1 MDEKDLGIFFQ
12 RLCDRKFSNNP
23 NFSLKEIFQAAIKKQ
38 SLSPEIFIQSIDN
51 ADIVEIIEELLDT
64 SYGKF
69 QKDNDLQKLIMEW
82 NVNIVDEMIEK
93 LRGYRLRD
101 TQKAAILCSLISEET
116 DATSKG
122 VLQQIK
128 TGEGKTLII
137 AVVSIILALM
147 KVKVSIVTSSSVLAK
162 REIESK
168 NGCADLYHAF
178 GIKVGHICYD
188 LKRKRAKMYSTCD
201 VIYGDLT
208 TFQSDYLQDTFLLK
222 NVLNGWS
229 YDVVIVD
236 EVDSMLL
243 DNGFN
248 TLYLAHE
255 IPELN
260 LLQPAL
266 TKIWQFV
273 NLRSKKAYA
282 INAEIYSLFFP
293 GIDFDFFAEALKTDD
308 EEAEVLKN
316 HLTEK
321 CLTDQYGH
329 LRVRKLKKVKEE
341 LENVKN
347 VKKNTKTKFLNL
359 FHKAIKDSI
368 SNIPFLQIYFLN
380 NLREF
385 IKNAEIAY
393 NMEEGVQ
400 YQIEI
405 TSNAHTQK
413 LETRIVIIDP
423 DTGVDLP
430 TAQWA
435 YGLHQFLQLK
445 HGLALT
451 PISTKAIYVSNVTFF
466 KKFSRI
472 YGFTGTLGTEI
483 EKNTLKE
490 LYQVKCHVLSSSF
503 NRCFN
508 ENAPIVTKDENSQC
522 IEIFKSLQIM
532 MQHKRSVLII
542 GESIKSIT
550 NMRNNIKHIAQTQ
563 LQQDEAKPFLY
574 SKIYK
579 RDSEKLEFVDGSV
592 ELPPFTII
600 FATNLA
606 GRGTD
611 IKISKCLREN
621 GGLHVILAF
630 LPQNIRIEEQAFG
643 RAARNGEPGTS
654 HLIFWDNTITD
665 NETNEKIIELKN
677 KRNLKERQ
685 KSEELQKI
693 YETKILAEE
702 QCFFHFAQLFEHQRK
717 RLLDLKH
724 PYPEIILK
732 DITDEYA
739 AWFDLFHMCN
749 EKLKVIPGVCEMVSQ
764 RVPEEPQRPVN
775 KITFATKLVSK
786 KLDS

>member
-1 MDEKDLGIFFQ
+1 
-12 RLCDRKFSNNP
+12 
-23 NFSLKEIFQAAIKKQ
+23 
-38 SLSPEIFIQSIDN
+38 
-51 ADIVEIIEELLDT
+51 
-64 SYGKF
+64 
-69 QKDNDLQKLIMEW
+69 
-82 NVNIVDEMIEK
+82 MIEK

-101 TQKAAILCSLISEET
+101 TQKAAILCTLNESLISEKT
-116 DATSKG
+116 DANSNG
-122 VLQQIK
+122 VLQEIK

-137 AVVSIILALM
+137 AVMSIILALM

-168 NGCADLYHAF
+168 NGCADLYQAF
-178 GIKVGHICYD
+178 GIKVGQICYD
-188 LKRKRAKMYSTCD
+188 LKRKRAEMYSTCD

-208 TFQSDYLQDTFLLK
+208 TFQSDYLQDTFLLT

-255 IPELN
+255 IPELK
-260 LLQPAL
+260 LLQPVL
-266 TKIWQFV
+266 TKIWQLV
-273 NLRSKKAYA
+273 NLRSKEAHEIY
-282 INAEIYSLFFP
+282 NEIYSLFFP
-293 GIDFDFFAEALKTDD
+293 KIDFYPFAAALKIDD
-308 EEAEVLKN
+308 EEAEVLKH

-321 CLTDQYGH
+321 CLTDKYGKI
-329 LRVRKLKKVKEE
+329 RVWKLNKVKEE
-341 LENVKN
+341 LKNVKN
-347 VKKNTKTKFLNL
+347 LKENTKTKFLNL
-359 FHKAIKDSI
+359 YHKVIKDSI
-368 SNIPFLQIYFLN
+368 QNIPFIQTYFSA
-380 NLREF
+380 NLEEF
-385 IKNAEIAY
+385 IENAEIAY
-393 NMEEGVQ
+393 NMEEGIQ
-400 YQIEI
+400 YQIE
-405 TSNAHTQK
+405 TVSNIHTQK

-430 TAQWA
+430 TTQWA
-435 YGLHQFLQLK
+435 HGLHQFFQLK

-490 LYQVKCHVLSSSF
+490 LYQVKCDILPSSF

-508 ENAPIVTKDENSQC
+508 ENAPIVTNDENSQC
-522 IEIFKSLQIM
+522 IEIFKSLQVM

-579 RDSEKLEFVDGSV
+579 RDSEKLEFADGSI
-592 ELPPFTII
+592 ELPPITII

-654 HLIFWDNTITD
+654 QLIFWDNTITY
-665 NETNEKIIELKN
+665 NETHEKIIELKN

-685 KSEELQKI
+685 KSEELKKI

-702 QCFFHFAQLFEHQRK
+702 QCFLQFAQQFEHQKK
-717 RLLDLKH
+717 RLLELKH
-724 PYPEIILK
+724 PYHEILLK
-732 DITDEYA
+732 DIIDEYA
-739 AWFDLFHMCN
+739 AWLDFVRTTN
-749 EKLKVIPGVCEMVSQ
+749 EKLEVIRGICVMASQ
-764 RVPEEPQRPVN
+764 RLPEEPQRPVN

-786 KLDS
+786 I

>member
-1 MDEKDLGIFFQ
+1 MHEKTLENQINLGKAIHIFSQLKKSVALYPYLKEYPLNLWLKILNESGLVSEVMPLEEFNKSGCHENVKYLFKKLFAVFGRKSVKPLIHDIIQLNSHMDEKDLGISIQ
-12 RLCDRKFSNNP
+12 RLS
-23 NFSLKEIFQAAIKKQ
+23 
-38 SLSPEIFIQSIDN
+38 
-51 ADIVEIIEELLDT
+51 
-64 SYGKF
+64 
-69 QKDNDLQKLIMEW
+69 
-82 NVNIVDEMIEK
+82 NIVDKMIEK

-101 TQKAAILCSLISEET
+101 TQKAAILCTLNESLISEKA
-116 DATSKG
+116 DANSKG
-122 VLQQIK
+122 VLQQIN

-137 AVVSIILALM
+137 AVMSIILALM

-168 NGCADLYHAF
+168 NGCADLYQAF
-178 GIKVGHICYD
+178 GIKVGHVCYD
-188 LKRKRAKMYSTCD
+188 LKRKRSEMYSTCD

-208 TFQSDYLQDTFLLK
+208 TFQSDYLQDTFLLT

-255 IPELN
+255 IPELK
-260 LLQPAL
+260 LLQPVL

-273 NLRSKKAYA
+273 NL
-282 INAEIYSLFFP
+282 L
-293 GIDFDFFAEALKTDD
+293 
-308 EEAEVLKN
+308 
-316 HLTEK
+316 
-321 CLTDQYGH
+321 
-329 LRVRKLKKVKEE
+329 
-341 LENVKN
+341 
-347 VKKNTKTKFLNL
+347 
-359 FHKAIKDSI
+359 
-368 SNIPFLQIYFLN
+368 
-380 NLREF
+380 EF

-393 NMEEGVQ
+393 NMEEGIQ
-400 YQIEI
+400 YQIE
-405 TSNAHTQK
+405 TVSNIHTQE
-413 LETRIVIIDP
+413 LETRIIIIDP

-430 TAQWA
+430 STQWA
-435 YGLHQFLQLK
+435 HGLHQFLQLK

-483 EKNTLKE
+483 EKDTLKE
-490 LYQVKCHVLSSSF
+490 LYQVKCDVFSSSF

-522 IEIFKSLQIM
+522 IEIFKSLQVM

-550 NMRNNIKHIAQTQ
+550 NMRNNIKDIAQTQ

-579 RDSEKLEFVDGSV
+579 RVSEKLEFADGSI
-592 ELPPFTII
+592 ELPPATII

-630 LPQNIRIEEQAFG
+630 LPQSIRIEKQAFG
-643 RAARNGEPGTS
+643 RAARNGEPGTAQ
-654 HLIFWDNTITD
+654 LIFWDNTITD
-665 NETNEKIIELKN
+665 DETHEKIIELKN

-685 KSEELQKI
+685 KN
-693 YETKILAEE
+693 
-702 QCFFHFAQLFEHQRK
+702 
-717 RLLDLKH
+717 
-724 PYPEIILK
+724 II
-732 DITDEYA
+732 DEYA
-739 AWFDLFHMCN
+739 AWLDFIPTGD
-749 EKLKVIPGVCEMVSQ
+749 EKLEVIRGICMMAAQ
-764 RVPEEPQRPVN
+764 RIPEEPQRPVN
-775 KITFATKLVSK
+775 KITFATKLVIYPPSFRIFEQAISSGCRIKVK
-786 KLDS
+786 KNGQKLTKIEKRALRCPY